1 MTIGNK
7 IYKQGDWFTLN
18 GTKGNLYE
26 GSLKMIDASLE
37 NKLLLEFLKFC
48 DKYRRLKI
56 RTNADTPEDSQ
67 RARMYGAE
75 GIGLFRIEHMFYGV
89 GSDKALFLLRK

>member
-67 RARMYGAE
+67 RARMLWGRRDC
-75 GIGLFRIEHMFYGV
+75 G
-89 GSDKALFLLRK
+89 FLELNICFMA